1 MCLFFILGVIK
12 ITMKNRYYLLGF
24 VLLGSLFFAACKKKE
39 QQTPVVPV
47 VPVVPP
53 PVTPADT
60 RFPVNLLVDSLTL
73 AYIKAESIVNP
84 EMSSAVASIINS
96 PSLSALSKTPA
107 PFVEGDANNFTNISN
122 QATDCKMLALRWLML
137 YEKSPAEAKPYFD
150 KVVSTLLAWVNAGN
164 VATTHIPNE
173 SSYLGFFEAYSVIRS
188 RTAAADKTKIDN
200 WLLAKLSIYRNFPA
214 RVNNWETIRLSFLYY
229 LGYMLNSTVTLDY
242 AAGAYTTLLN
252 VNLMAGGKSEDL
264 ISRDAFAYHAYNLA
278 FYARIFKA
286 KAYFEGYDAMNTF
299 KNRKNNINVSV
310 QDMMNYW
317 KPFLVDP
324 LNNVHIEFVNTNYA
338 PDKTRTDYNKP
349 FVPSSAVYALEEL
362 LLAFPETTTYLK
374 GISSSATRYNR
385 KVSGFLYWPK

>member
-1 MCLFFILGVIK
+1 MCLFFILGVIM
-12 ITMKNRYYLLGF
+12 ITMKHRYYSLGF
-24 VLLGSLFFAACKKKE
+24 ILLVSLFFTACKKKE

-60 RFPVNLLVDSLTL
+60 RFPVNLLVDSLPL
-73 AYIKAESIVNP
+73 AYIKEQVPINT
-84 EMSSAVASIINS
+84 EMADAVATIINS
-96 PSLSALSKTPA
+96 PSLAALGKSPST
-107 PFVEGDANNFTNISN
+107 FIEVDANNFTNISN

-164 VATTHIPNE
+164 IATTHIPNE

-286 KAYFEGYDAMNTF
+286 KAYFEGATAMNTF

>member
-1 MCLFFILGVIK
+1 
-12 ITMKNRYYLLGF
+12 MKNRYYLLGF

-96 PSLSALSKTPA
+96 PSLSALSKTPST
-107 PFVEGDANNFTNISN
+107 FIEVDANNFTNISN

-164 VATTHIPNE
+164 IATTHIPNE

-214 RVNNWETIRLSFLYY
+214 RVNNWETIRLNLLYY

-242 AAGAYTTLLN
+242 AAVAYTTLLN

-286 KAYFEGYDAMNTF
+286 KAYFEGATAMNTF

>member
-278 FYARIFKA
+278 FYARVFKA

-324 LNNVHIEFVNTNYA
+324 SNNVHIEFVKTNYA

>member
-1 MCLFFILGVIK
+1 MIGFIFFVLLFFI
-12 ITMKNRYYLLGF
+12 
-24 VLLGSLFFAACKKKE
+24 ACKKNE
-39 QQTPVVPV
+39 QQTLVVPV
-47 VPVVPP
+47 VPVVPTP
-53 PVTPADT
+53 TAPADT
-60 RFPVNLLVDSLTL
+60 RFPLNLLVDSLTL
-73 AYIKAESIVNP
+73 AYITEQVPINT
-84 EMSSAVASIINS
+84 EMAGAVATIINS
-96 PSLSALSKTPA
+96 PSLSALSKTPT
-107 PFVEGDANNFTNISN
+107 PFVECDANNFTNISN

-137 YEKSPAEAKPYFD
+137 YEKSPTEAKPYFD

-164 VATTHIPNE
+164 IATTHIPNE

-188 RTAAADKTKIDN
+188 RTAVADKNKIDN
-200 WLLAKLSIYRNFPA
+200 WLLAKMSVYRNFAA

-242 AAGAYTTLLN
+242 AAGAYNTLLN
-252 VNLMAGGKSEDL
+252 VNLKAGGKSEDL
-264 ISRDAFAYHAYNLA
+264 IDRDAFAYHAYNLA

-286 KAYFEGYDAMNTF
+286 KAYFEGSDAMNIF

-317 KPFLVDP
+317 KPFLIDP
-324 LNNVHIEFVNTNYA
+324 INNVHIEFVKTNYA

-349 FVPSSAVYALEEL
+349 YVPSSSVYALEEL

>member
-12 ITMKNRYYLLGF
+12 ITMKHRYYSLGF
-24 VLLGSLFFAACKKKE
+24 ILLVSLFFAACKKKE

-60 RFPVNLLVDSLTL
+60 RFPVNLLVDSLPL
-73 AYIKAESIVNP
+73 AYIKEQVPINT
-84 EMSSAVASIINS
+84 EMADAVATIINS
-96 PSLSALSKTPA
+96 PSLAALGKSPST
-107 PFVEGDANNFTNISN
+107 FIEVDANNFTNISN

-164 VATTHIPNE
+164 IATTHIPNE

-214 RVNNWETIRLSFLYY
+214 RVNNWETIRLNLLYY

-242 AAGAYTTLLN
+242 AAVAYTTLLN

-286 KAYFEGYDAMNTF
+286 KAYFEGATAMNTF

>member
-324 LNNVHIEFVNTNYA
+324 LNNVHIEFVKTNYA

-385 KVSGFLYWPK
+385 KVSGFLHWPK

>member
-1 MCLFFILGVIK
+1 MCLFFILGVIM
-12 ITMKNRYYLLGF
+12 ITMKHRYYSLGF
-24 VLLGSLFFAACKKKE
+24 ILLVSLFFAACKKKE

-53 PVTPADT
+53 PVTPADA
-60 RFPVNLLVDSLTL
+60 RFPVNLLVDSMPL
-73 AYIKAESIVNP
+73 AYIKEQVPINT
-84 EMSSAVASIINS
+84 EMADAVATIINS
-96 PSLSALSKTPA
+96 PSLSALSKTPST
-107 PFVEGDANNFTNISN
+107 FIEVDANNFTNISN

-164 VATTHIPNE
+164 IATTHIPNE

-214 RVNNWETIRLSFLYY
+214 RVNNWETIRLNLLYY

-286 KAYFEGYDAMNTF
+286 KAYFEGATAMNTF

>member
-1 MCLFFILGVIK
+1 MKYIFSTIGFIFFILV
-12 ITMKNRYYLLGF
+12 
-24 VLLGSLFFAACKKKE
+24 FFTACKKNE
-39 QQTPVVPV
+39 QQTLVGPVVPV
-47 VPVVPP
+47 VPTPTV
-53 PVTPADT
+53 PADT

-73 AYIKAESIVNP
+73 AYIKEQVPINT
-84 EMSSAVASIINS
+84 EMAGAVATIINS
-96 PSLSALSKTPA
+96 PSLSALSKAPS
-107 PFVEGDANNFTNISN
+107 PFVECDANNFTNISN

-137 YEKSPAEAKPYFD
+137 YEKSPTESKPYFD
-150 KVVSTLLAWVNAGN
+150 KVVSTLLAWVNSGN

-188 RTAAADKTKIDN
+188 RTAVADKNKIDN
-200 WLLAKLSIYRNFPA
+200 WLLAKMSVYRNFAA

-252 VNLMAGGKSEDL
+252 VNLKAGGKSEDL
-264 ISRDAFAYHAYNLA
+264 IDRDAFAYHAYNLA

-286 KAYFEGYDAMNTF
+286 KAYFEGFDAMNTF

-310 QDMMNYW
+310 QDLMNYW
-317 KPFLVDP
+317 KPFLIDP
-324 LNNVHIEFVNTNYA
+324 INNVHIEFVKTNYA
-338 PDKTRTDYNKP
+338 PDKIRTDYNKP
-349 FVPSSAVYALEEL
+349 YVPSSSVYALEEL

>member
-324 LNNVHIEFVNTNYA
+324 SNNVHIEFVKTNYA

>member
-12 ITMKNRYYLLGF
+12 ITMKNRYYLLGI
-24 VLLGSLFFAACKKKE
+24 VLLVSLFFTACKKKE

-53 PVTPADT
+53 PVTPSDT

-73 AYIKAESIVNP
+73 GYIKEQVPINT
-84 EMSSAVASIINS
+84 EMADAVATIINS

-107 PFVEGDANNFTNISN
+107 PFAEVDANNFTNISN

-188 RTAAADKTKIDN
+188 RAAAADKSKIDN
-200 WLLAKLSIYRNFPA
+200 WLLAKLSIYRNFAA

-242 AAGAYTTLLN
+242 AAVAYTTLLN

-286 KAYFEGYDAMNTF
+286 KAYFEGYDAMNVF

-317 KPFLVDP
+317 KPFLIDP
-324 LNNVHIEFVNTNYA
+324 INNVHIEFVNTNYA

-349 FVPSSAVYALEEL
+349 YVPSSSVYALEEL

>member
-1 MCLFFILGVIK
+1 M
-12 ITMKNRYYLLGF
+12 
-24 VLLGSLFFAACKKKE
+24 
-39 QQTPVVPV
+39 VPV

-53 PVTPADT
+53 PVTPADA

-73 AYIKAESIVNP
+73 AYIKEQVPINT
-84 EMSSAVASIINS
+84 EMADAVATIINS
-96 PSLSALSKTPA
+96 PSLSALSKTPST
-107 PFVEGDANNFTNISN
+107 FIEVDANNFTNISN

-164 VATTHIPNE
+164 IATTHIPNE

-200 WLLAKLSIYRNFPA
+200 WLLAKLSVYRYFPA

>member
-53 PVTPADT
+53 PVTSADT

>member
-1 MCLFFILGVIK
+1 VPFFILTIIK
-12 ITMKNRYYLLGF
+12 RTMRFNNCSIGF
-24 VLLGSLFFAACKKKE
+24 VILVFLFSGACKKKE
-39 QQTPVVPV
+39 QSTPVVPV
-47 VPVVPP
+47 VPVVPITP
-53 PVTPADT
+53 TPADT

-73 AYIKAESIVNP
+73 AYIKAETAVNP
-84 EMSSAVASIINS
+84 DMSTAVATIINS

-107 PFVEGDANNFTNISN
+107 PFVSGDANNFTNISN

-137 YEKSPAEAKPYFD
+137 YDKSPAEAKPYFD

-164 VATTHIPNE
+164 VATTHLPNE
-173 SSYLGFFEAYSVIRS
+173 SSYLGFFEAYSVVRS
-188 RTAAADKTKIDN
+188 RAAAADKAKIDN
-200 WLLAKLSIYRNFPA
+200 WLLAKLSVYRNFPA

-278 FYARIFKA
+278 FYARILKA
-286 KAYFEGYDAMNTF
+286 KAYFEGYNAMNTF

-349 FVPSSAVYALEEL
+349 YVPSSSVYALEEL

>member
-1 MCLFFILGVIK
+1 MCLFFILGVIM
-12 ITMKNRYYLLGF
+12 ITMKHRYYSLGF
-24 VLLGSLFFAACKKKE
+24 ILLVSLFFAACKKKE

-60 RFPVNLLVDSLTL
+60 RFPVNLLVDSLPL
-73 AYIKAESIVNP
+73 AYIKEQVPINT
-84 EMSSAVASIINS
+84 EMADAVATIINS
-96 PSLSALSKTPA
+96 PSLAALGKSPST
-107 PFVEGDANNFTNISN
+107 FIEVDANNFTNISN

-214 RVNNWETIRLSFLYY
+214 RVNNWETIRLNLLYY

-286 KAYFEGYDAMNTF
+286 KAYFEGATAMNTF

>member
-1 MCLFFILGVIK
+1 MRFNNCSI
-12 ITMKNRYYLLGF
+12 GF
-24 VLLGSLFFAACKKKE
+24 VILVFLFSGACKKKE
-39 QQTPVVPV
+39 QSTPVVPV
-47 VPVVPP
+47 VPVVPITP
-53 PVTPADT
+53 TPADT

-73 AYIKAESIVNP
+73 AYIKAETAVNP
-84 EMSSAVASIINS
+84 DMSTAVATIINS

-107 PFVEGDANNFTNISN
+107 PFVSGDANNFTNISN

-137 YEKSPAEAKPYFD
+137 YDKSPAEAKPYFD

-173 SSYLGFFEAYSVIRS
+173 SSYLGFFEAYSVVRS

-200 WLLAKLSIYRNFPA
+200 WLLAKLSVYRNFPA
-214 RVNNWETIRLSFLYY
+214 RVNNWETIRLNLLYY

-242 AAGAYTTLLN
+242 AAVAYTTLLN

-286 KAYFEGYDAMNTF
+286 KAYFEGSAAMNAF

-324 LNNVHIEFVNTNYA
+324 VNNVHIEFVKTNYA

-385 KVSGFLYWPK
+385 KVSGFLYWPQ

>member
-1 MCLFFILGVIK
+1 MCLFFILGVIM
-12 ITMKNRYYLLGF
+12 ITMKHRYYSLGF
-24 VLLGSLFFAACKKKE
+24 ILLVSLFFTACKKKE
-39 QQTPVVPV
+39 QQTPLVPV

-53 PVTPADT
+53 PVTPADA

-73 AYIKAESIVNP
+73 AYIKEQVPINT
-84 EMSSAVASIINS
+84 EMADAVATIINS
-96 PSLSALSKTPA
+96 PSLSALSKTPST
-107 PFVEGDANNFTNISN
+107 FIEVDANNFTNISN

-214 RVNNWETIRLSFLYY
+214 RVNNWETIRLNLLYY

-242 AAGAYTTLLN
+242 AAVAYTTLLN

-286 KAYFEGYDAMNTF
+286 KAYFEGATAMNTF

-324 LNNVHIEFVNTNYA
+324 INNVHIEFVKTNYA

-349 FVPSSAVYALEEL
+349 YVPSSSVYALEEL

>member
-1 MCLFFILGVIK
+1 MCLFFILEVIK

-164 VATTHIPNE
+164 VATTHLPNE

-214 RVNNWETIRLSFLYY
+214 RVNNWETIRLNFLYY

-242 AAGAYTTLLN
+242 AAVAYTTLLN

-286 KAYFEGYDAMNTF
+286 KAYFEGSAAMNAF

-317 KPFLVDP
+317 KPFLIDP
-324 LNNVHIEFVNTNYA
+324 INNVHIEFVNTNYA

-349 FVPSSAVYALEEL
+349 YVPSSSVYALEEL

>member
-1 MCLFFILGVIK
+1 
-12 ITMKNRYYLLGF
+12 MKNRYYLLGF
-24 VLLGSLFFAACKKKE
+24 VLLISLFFTACKKKE
-39 QQTPVVPV
+39 QQISVVPV
-47 VPVVPP
+47 VPVVPTP
-53 PVTPADT
+53 PAPADT

-73 AYIKAESIVNP
+73 AYIKEQTPINT
-84 EMSSAVASIINS
+84 EMAAAVAAIINS
-96 PSLSALSKTPA
+96 PSLSALSKTPS

-164 VATTHIPNE
+164 VATTHLPNE
-173 SSYLGFFEAYSVIRS
+173 SSYLGFFEAYSVVRS

-200 WLLAKLSIYRNFPA
+200 WLLAKLSVYRNFPA
-214 RVNNWETIRLSFLYY
+214 RVNNWETIRLNLLYY

-242 AAGAYTTLLN
+242 AAVAYTTLLN

-286 KAYFEGYDAMNTF
+286 KAYFEGSAAMNAF
-299 KNRKNNINVSV
+299 QNRKNNINVSV

-317 KPFLVDP
+317 KPFLIDP
-324 LNNVHIEFVNTNYA
+324 INNVHIEFVKTNYA

-349 FVPSSAVYALEEL
+349 YVPSSSVYALEEL

-385 KVSGFLYWPK
+385 KVSGFLYWPQ

>member
-1 MCLFFILGVIK
+1 
-12 ITMKNRYYLLGF
+12 
-24 VLLGSLFFAACKKKE
+24 
-39 QQTPVVPV
+39 
-47 VPVVPP
+47 
-53 PVTPADT
+53 
-60 RFPVNLLVDSLTL
+60 
-73 AYIKAESIVNP
+73 
-84 EMSSAVASIINS
+84 
-96 PSLSALSKTPA
+96 
-107 PFVEGDANNFTNISN
+107 
-122 QATDCKMLALRWLML
+122 
-137 YEKSPAEAKPYFD
+137 
-150 KVVSTLLAWVNAGN
+150 
-164 VATTHIPNE
+164 
-173 SSYLGFFEAYSVIRS
+173 
-188 RTAAADKTKIDN
+188 
-200 WLLAKLSIYRNFPA
+200 
-214 RVNNWETIRLSFLYY
+214 
-229 LGYMLNSTVTLDY
+229 MLNSTVTLDY

>member
-12 ITMKNRYYLLGF
+12 ITMKHRYYSLGF
-24 VLLGSLFFAACKKKE
+24 ILLVSLFFTACKKKE
-39 QQTPVVPV
+39 QQTPLVPV

-60 RFPVNLLVDSLTL
+60 RFPVNLLVDSLPL
-73 AYIKAESIVNP
+73 AYIKEQVPINT
-84 EMSSAVASIINS
+84 EMADAVATIINS
-96 PSLSALSKTPA
+96 PSLAALGKSPST
-107 PFVEGDANNFTNISN
+107 FIEVDANNFTNISN

-164 VATTHIPNE
+164 IATTHIPNE

-214 RVNNWETIRLSFLYY
+214 RVNNWETIRLNLLYY

-242 AAGAYTTLLN
+242 AAVAYTTLLN

-286 KAYFEGYDAMNTF
+286 KAYFEGATAMNTF

>member
-1 MCLFFILGVIK
+1 MCLFFILGVIM
-12 ITMKNRYYLLGF
+12 ITMKHRYYSLGF
-24 VLLGSLFFAACKKKE
+24 ILLVSLFFTACKKKE
-39 QQTPVVPV
+39 QQTPLVPV

-53 PVTPADT
+53 PVTPADA

-96 PSLSALSKTPA
+96 PSLSALSKTPST
-107 PFVEGDANNFTNISN
+107 FIEVDANNFTNISN

-164 VATTHIPNE
+164 IATTHIPNE

-214 RVNNWETIRLSFLYY
+214 RVNNWETIRLNLLYY

-264 ISRDAFAYHAYNLA
+264 IDRDAFAYHAYNLA

>member
-1 MCLFFILGVIK
+1 MCLFFILGVIM
-12 ITMKNRYYLLGF
+12 ITMKHRYYSLGF
-24 VLLGSLFFAACKKKE
+24 ILLVSLFFAACKKKE

-96 PSLSALSKTPA
+96 PSLSALSKTPST
-107 PFVEGDANNFTNISN
+107 FIEVDANNFTNISN

-164 VATTHIPNE
+164 IATTHIPNE

-214 RVNNWETIRLSFLYY
+214 RVNNWETIRLNLLYY

>member
-1 MCLFFILGVIK
+1 MCLYFILGVIK

-188 RTAAADKTKIDN
+188 RTAAADKTKIEN
-200 WLLAKLSIYRNFPA
+200 WLLAKLSVYRNFPA

-338 PDKTRTDYNKP
+338 PDKTRADYNKP
-349 FVPSSAVYALEEL
+349 YVPSSSVYALEEL

-374 GISSSATRYNR
+374 GISSSATRFNR

>member
-1 MCLFFILGVIK
+1 
-12 ITMKNRYYLLGF
+12 MKNRYYSLGF
-24 VLLGSLFFAACKKKE
+24 ILLVSLFFTACKKKE

-60 RFPVNLLVDSLTL
+60 RFPVNLLVDSMPL
-73 AYIKAESIVNP
+73 AYIKEQVPINT
-84 EMSSAVASIINS
+84 EMADAVATIINS
-96 PSLSALSKTPA
+96 PSLSALSKTPST
-107 PFVEGDANNFTNISN
+107 FIEVDANNFTNISN

-164 VATTHIPNE
+164 IATTHIPNE

-214 RVNNWETIRLSFLYY
+214 RVNNWETIRLNLLYY

-286 KAYFEGYDAMNTF
+286 KAYFEGATAMNTF

>member
-200 WLLAKLSIYRNFPA
+200 WLLAKLSVYRNFPA

>member
-12 ITMKNRYYLLGF
+12 ITMKNRYYLLGI
-24 VLLGSLFFAACKKKE
+24 VLLVSLFFTACKKKE

-73 AYIKAESIVNP
+73 SYIKAEAIVNP
-84 EMSSAVASIINS
+84 DMSTAVATIINS

-107 PFVEGDANNFTNISN
+107 PFAEVDANNFTNISN

-150 KVVSTLLAWVNAGN
+150 KALSTLLAWVNAGN

-200 WLLAKLSIYRNFPA
+200 WLLAKLSIYRNFAA

-242 AAGAYTTLLN
+242 AAVAYTTLLN

-286 KAYFEGYDAMNTF
+286 KAYFEGSVPMNAF

-317 KPFLVDP
+317 KPFLIDP
-324 LNNVHIEFVNTNYA
+324 SNNVHIEFVNTNYA

-349 FVPSSAVYALEEL
+349 YVPSSSVYALEEL

-374 GISSSATRYNR
+374 AITSSATRYNR

>member
-1 MCLFFILGVIK
+1 MRHIFSSLGFLFF
-12 ITMKNRYYLLGF
+12 
-24 VLLGSLFFAACKKKE
+24 VLVFFTACKKKE
-39 QQTPVVPV
+39 QTTPVVPV
-47 VPVVPP
+47 VPTPS
-53 PVTPADT
+53 TPADA

-73 AYIKAESIVNP
+73 AYIKEQVPINT
-84 EMSSAVASIINS
+84 EMAGAVAAIINS
-96 PSLSALSKTPA
+96 PSLSALSKTPS

-122 QATDCKMLALRWLML
+122 QANDCKMLALRWLML

-164 VATTHIPNE
+164 VATTHLPNE

-200 WLLAKLSIYRNFPA
+200 WLLAKLSVYRNFPA

-317 KPFLVDP
+317 KPFLIDP
-324 LNNVHIEFVNTNYA
+324 INNVHIEFVNTNYA